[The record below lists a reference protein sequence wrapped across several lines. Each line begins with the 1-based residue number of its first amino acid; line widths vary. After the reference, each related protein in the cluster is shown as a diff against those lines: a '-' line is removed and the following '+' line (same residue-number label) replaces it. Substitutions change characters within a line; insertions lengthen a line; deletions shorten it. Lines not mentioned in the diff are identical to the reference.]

1 MNLNKRQKTYKGLL
15 VEMFGISG
23 AGKTTLGSRVKNIL
37 NQRGITAN
45 YQPCGLP
52 KENGCFS
59 ERLMRWIPVI
69 PFVLAN
75 PGYIF
80 RSARIIL
87 SRKDRN
93 KTYTHRY
100 LNGWLFASYLNQ
112 RYRRLRGVTLFVQS
126 LFQVLWSIGFGSR
139 DGYLLNLPSSF
150 LKSIRVADM
159 VVIVEADLAT
169 IERRLDARPG
179 KESCL
184 EKWGLHDGFFLNK
197 SLNVFNDVKKILADI
212 NRQYS
217 GMQILVVDNSNDKDL
232 ETNAIKI
239 ADVIEQLW
247 NRKMINEAQV

>member
-1 MNLNKRQKTYKGLL
+1 MNNGFL
-15 VEMFGISG
+15 VEMVGLPAS
-23 AGKTTLGSRVKNIL
+23 GKTTLCYRIKDIL
-37 NQRGITAN
+37 NQRGIPTN
-45 YQPCGLP
+45 YPPCGLP
-52 KENGCFS
+52 KTNSCLFEKLRKGIS
-59 ERLMRWIPVI
+59 II

-87 SRKDRN
+87 SRKDKN

-100 LNGWLFASYLNQ
+100 LNAWLFASYLNQ
-112 RYRRLRGVTLFVQS
+112 RYRRLREVTLFCQS

-184 EKWGLHDGFFLNK
+184 ENWGLHDGFFLNK

-247 NRKMINEAQV
+247 NRKEKKTVQE